1 MVEIEAMSM
10 KNRYSVR
17 IFATDTSYSSVIGH
31 RHQLR
36 SWNQARRVVRFL
48 KARGVAALAS
58 KVRIMT
64 D

>member
-1 MVEIEAMSM
+1 M